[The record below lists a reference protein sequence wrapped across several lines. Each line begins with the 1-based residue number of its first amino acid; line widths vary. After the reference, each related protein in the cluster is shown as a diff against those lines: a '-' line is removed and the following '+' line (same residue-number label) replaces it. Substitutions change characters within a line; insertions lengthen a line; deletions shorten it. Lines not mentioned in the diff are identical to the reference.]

1 MDQQFEYKCSSRHKY
16 SWVTTQPPR
25 QGMGSCESLSY
36 QTEYHLLHFAHLG
49 FTSNLQQDVYMSSFK
64 LCFLLY
70 MKDLWEL
77 FENADKIGEPSA
89 LLRSQGN
96 ECWQKSN
103 QAVFLESTLTKC
115 VNILKSVHIHLLS
128 LFYIWTM
135 FLEGKNYIQK
145 F

>member
-1 MDQQFEYKCSSRHKY
+1 
-16 SWVTTQPPR
+16 
-25 QGMGSCESLSY
+25 MGSCESLSY
-36 QTEYHLLHFAHLG
+36 QTQYHLLHLVHPG
-49 FTSNLQQDVYMSSFK
+49 FTSSLQQDAYTFGFK
-64 LCFLLY
+64 ICFLLY
-70 MKDLWEL
+70 MKDLWKL

-89 LLRSQGN
+89 PLRSQGN
-96 ECWQKSN
+96 EALSECWWKSN

-115 VNILKSVHIHLLS
+115 VNILKSAHIHSLS